1 MTTPR
6 GPLTKREIEHYDAW
20 LSRDAIAQEM
30 LRLNAGLVEAIARAE
45 KAEAEAQDAKNR
57 AECFREG
64 CHSLSAQVAA
74 LRAELQRQYD
84 FFFFGHD
91 SRIEKVLSLPVSDL
105 GKAVEAVIQYAGEI
119 DRSNPDNW
127 EVLMP
132 QEQNLREAL
141 AAALGKTL

>member
-1 MTTPR
+1 MQDLSKPSRAPR
-6 GPLTKREIEHYDAW
+6 RRRRKHRTRRTAPNV
-20 LSRDAIAQEM
+20 S
-30 LRLNAGLVEAIARAE
+30 E
-45 KAEAEAQDAKNR
+45 KAAIPSPHRSRRSGRSFK
-57 AECFREG
+57 G
-64 CHSLSAQVAA
+64 STI
-74 LRAELQRQYD
+74 
-84 FFFFGHD
+84 FFGHD

>member
-1 MTTPR
+1 
-6 GPLTKREIEHYDAW
+6 
-20 LSRDAIAQEM
+20 M

-84 FFFFGHD
+84 FFW
-91 SRIEKVLSLPVSDL
+91 SRQS
-105 GKAVEAVIQYAGEI
+105 Y
-119 DRSNPDNW
+119 
-127 EVLMP
+127 
-132 QEQNLREAL
+132 
-141 AAALGKTL
+141 